1 MKLTNR
7 FILVLLCSLNLTACS
22 NFSASNL
29 FSHYSEQNA
38 ELYSRINQGD
48 YEQAQS
54 LVKRDIAGDVL
65 DNLERGRVSLL
76 NQDNEASR
84 EWLNKSN
91 DAVLEM
97 QDKAVI
103 SLSQSTTSIGALAI
117 NDNLTEYE
125 PADYEL
131 GFLHLYLALSYIRE
145 NKLDDALVEF
155 KQANQVQENAKAI
168 REKMLESESDKLNAQ
183 GISANLGSI
192 LARYPNATQSLSA
205 VQNGYLFFLSGLMYE
220 TDGNINDAYIDYKR
234 ALALQPDNREI
245 IDSVIRC
252 ATKLA
257 ANEDLSRLT
266 AQYGNIEPMEKDQ
279 ARLIVIQEQGVVSA
293 LQAWKQSLP
302 IFNRKGQGVLYSF
315 SLPVYPDQYSHS
327 FQAPIL
333 NDEVLHGSLLT
344 DVNLMARYQL
354 HERVSS
360 MLLRQVLRAVAKE
373 QVRRQVSNE
382 DPLSGL
388 LVNVFNTLTEQPD
401 TRSWL
406 TLPAEIYS
414 ATQIVTAGESHLS
427 VGRSNYEF
435 ETKPQGTTLVWVSR
449 QGDNAVVWH
458 KQLGSL

>member
-168 REKMLESESDKLNAQ
+168 REKMLASESDKLNAQ

-315 SLPVYPDQYSHS
+315 SLPVYPDQYRHS